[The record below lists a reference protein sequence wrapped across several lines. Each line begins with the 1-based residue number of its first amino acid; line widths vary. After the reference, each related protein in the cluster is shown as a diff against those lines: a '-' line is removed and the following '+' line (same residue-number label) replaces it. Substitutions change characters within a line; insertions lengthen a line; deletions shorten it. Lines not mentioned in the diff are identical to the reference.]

1 MKTIKNVPFFIFVIF
16 FVLSIAL
23 PFEAISQKQT
33 TKTTTKQTNKQ
44 ADKQNTKQG
53 TKEDQTEN
61 VLDQNI
67 SIYAENESL
76 SNVIERICDYLK
88 LDYSYNSKLI
98 DGKNISLNVSN
109 KPIKYVLD
117 QLMKDFYLLFEI
129 EDNILVIRDY
139 VPMDKSL
146 DYDKKIRNFTNQTG
160 FVFDNPKKKSITIN
174 FKSSSNLIIIPVAI
188 NNSDTL
194 NFILDT
200 GVRYPIITELP
211 FVNKLNLN
219 FLQPINVKGLGEGEQ
234 LTAYR
239 SGNNTINIDGLVAFD
254 QEIHMVIN
262 ENFQISHILG
272 IPVHGLIGFNL
283 FKDYVVKID
292 YEQHKITLTKPEFFD
307 YKAKEK
313 DIVLPLTF
321 EQNKPFVKTSIVTD
335 KNEDVPVKLLVDTGA
350 SDAIWLS
357 TNSDSRISLP
367 ENHIE
372 TFLGRGLS
380 GDLYGKKGRIGAIWV
395 GPLVLYE
402 PIVAFPD
409 NELIDQLI
417 GKNDRNGTLG
427 AEILRRFYV
436 TMDYPN
442 KRLILRPN
450 SNLKDDFN
458 YNMSGLEVSNPMPGV
473 PIFVISD
480 IRKNSP
486 AYYAGIQENDQIIS
500 LNSTNHK
507 TLTLND
513 INLLFQ
519 SQQDKRIKLTVL
531 RNGEQVKTEFFLK
544 KMF

>member
-1 MKTIKNVPFFIFVIF
+1 MKTARIIPNLL
-16 FVLSIAL
+16 LSIIFML
-23 PFEAISQKQT
+23 LAIAPLDSFSQKQT
-33 TKTTTKQTNKQ
+33 PKSS
-44 ADKQNTKQG
+44 KQG
-53 TKEDQTEN
+53 TRQSTTQEQKDDQTPN

-76 SNVIERICDYLK
+76 SNVIERICKYLN

-98 DGKNISLNVSN
+98 EGKNINLNVSN

-146 DYDKKIRNFTNQTG
+146 DYDKKIRNYSNQTG
-160 FVFDNPKKKSITIN
+160 FIFDNPKKKSITIN

-211 FVNKLNLN
+211 FINKLNLN
-219 FLQPINVKGLGEGEQ
+219 YLQPINVKGLGEGEQ

-239 SGNNTINIDGLVAFD
+239 SGNNTISLDGMVAYD

-292 YEQHKITLTKPEFFD
+292 YTQHKITLTKPEYFN
-307 YKAKEK
+307 YKEREK

-357 TNSDSRISLP
+357 TNSDERILPP

-372 TFLGRGLS
+372 TFLGRGLN

-409 NELIDQLI
+409 NDLVDQLI

-450 SNLKDDFN
+450 SNLKDEFN
-458 YNMSGLEVSNPMPGV
+458 YNMSGLEVSNPMPGL
-473 PIFVISD
+473 PIFLITN

-486 AYYAGIQENDQIIS
+486 AYYAGIQENDQILT
-500 LNSTNHK
+500 LNNTSNK

-519 SQQDKRIKLTVL
+519 SQEAKRIKLTIL
-531 RNGEQVKTEFFLK
+531 RNGEEVKTEFFLK
-544 KMF
+544 KLF

>member
-1 MKTIKNVPFFIFVIF
+1 MKTSRIIPTILTLIWLVLFV
-16 FVLSIAL
+16 SISFSAY
-23 PFEAISQKQT
+23 SQKQT
-33 TKTTTKQTNKQ
+33 TKTTKQTSKQ
-44 ADKQNTKQG
+44 SSKQISKQD
-53 TKEDQTEN
+53 TKEGLPQN
-61 VLDQNI
+61 ILDQNI
-67 SIYAENESL
+67 SIYVENESL
-76 SNVIERICDYLK
+76 SNVIERICDYLN

-98 DGKNISLNVSN
+98 EGKNISLNVSN
-109 KPIKYVLD
+109 KPIKSVLD

-139 VPMDKSL
+139 VSKEKSL
-146 DYDKKIRNFTNQTG
+146 DYDKKIRSFTTKTG

-174 FKSSSNLIIIPVAI
+174 FKTSSNLIIIPVTI

-200 GVRYPIITELP
+200 GVRNPIITELP

-219 FLQPINVKGLGEGEQ
+219 FLQPINIKGLGEGEQ
-234 LTAYR
+234 LTAYK
-239 SGNNTINIDGLVAFD
+239 SANNTINIEGLVAYD
-254 QEIHMVIN
+254 QEVQMVIS

-292 YEQHKITLTKPEFFD
+292 YTEHKLTLIKPEFFA
-307 YKAKEK
+307 YKERER
-313 DIVLPLTF
+313 DIVLPLSF
-321 EQNKPFVKTSIVTD
+321 EQNKPFVRTSIVTD
-335 KNEDVPVKLLVDTGA
+335 KNEEVPVKLLVDTGA
-350 SDAIWLS
+350 SDALWLS
-357 TNSDSRISLP
+357 TNSDNRISLP

-380 GDLYGKKGRIGAIWV
+380 GDLYGKKGRIGGIWV

-409 NELIDQLI
+409 NVLVDQLI

-427 AEILRRFYV
+427 AEILRRFFV

-442 KRLILRPN
+442 ERLILRPN
-450 SNLKDDFN
+450 GNLKDDFN
-458 YNMSGLEVSNPMPGV
+458 YNMSGLEVTNPLPGL
-473 PIFVISD
+473 PIFMISD

-500 LNSTNHK
+500 LNNTTHK

-519 SQQDKRIKLTVL
+519 SQEDKRIKMTIL

>member
-1 MKTIKNVPFFIFVIF
+1 MKTIRITSIFLCVIICLLF
-16 FVLSIAL
+16 SSL
-23 PFEAISQKQT
+23 PLFSYSQKQT
-33 TKTTTKQTNKQ
+33 PKQVTKQST
-44 ADKQNTKQG
+44 KQNTPQENKV
-53 TKEDQTEN
+53 DQAPN
-61 VLDQNI
+61 ILDQNI
-67 SIYAENESL
+67 SIYAENEPL
-76 SNVIERICDYLK
+76 SNVIERICKYLN

-98 DGKNISLNVSN
+98 EGKSINLNVSN
-109 KPIKYVLD
+109 KSIKYVLD
-117 QLMKDFYLLFEI
+117 QLMKDFYLLFDI
-129 EDNILVIRDY
+129 EDNILVVRDY
-139 VPMDKSL
+139 VPMNKSL
-146 DYDKKIRNFTNQTG
+146 DYDKKIRNYTTQTG

-200 GVRYPIITELP
+200 GVSYPIITELP

-219 FLQPINVKGLGEGEQ
+219 FLQPINIKGLGEGGQ

-239 SGNNTINIDGLVAFD
+239 SGNNTISINGLVAYD

-292 YEQHKITLTKPEFFD
+292 YSEHKITLIKPEFFN
-307 YKAKEK
+307 YKERDR

-321 EQNKPFVKTSIVTD
+321 EQNKPFVKTTIVTD

-350 SDAIWLS
+350 SDALWLS

-409 NELIDQLI
+409 NDMVDQLI

-442 KRLILRPN
+442 KRLILRAN
-450 SNLKDDFN
+450 SNLKDEFN
-458 YNMSGLEVSNPMPGV
+458 YNMSGLEITNPMPGF
-473 PIFVISD
+473 PIFLVSNIQ
-480 IRKNSP
+480 KNSP
-486 AYYAGIQENDQIIS
+486 AYYAGIQENDQIVA
-500 LNSTNHK
+500 LNNINNK

-519 SQQDKRIKLTVL
+519 SQEDRRIKLTIL
-531 RNGEQVKTEFFLK
+531 RNGEQFKTEFFLK

>member
-1 MKTIKNVPFFIFVIF
+1 MKTIRIIPFFIFCIICVL
-16 FVLSIAL
+16 FVLSPL
-23 PFEAISQKQT
+23 QSFSQKQNS
-33 TKTTTKQTNKQ
+33 KAKQSTIQNKVQ
-44 ADKQNTKQG
+44 ELKKDQKAD
-53 TKEDQTEN
+53 

-76 SNVIERICDYLK
+76 SNVIERICSYLH
-88 LDYSYNSKLI
+88 LDYSYNSSLI
-98 DGKNISLNVSN
+98 EGKNISLNMSN
-109 KPIKYVLD
+109 KPIKYVLS
-117 QLMKDFYLLFEI
+117 QLMKDSKLLFEI
-129 EDNILVIRDY
+129 QDNLLVVRDHDQ
-139 VPMDKSL
+139 MDKNL
-146 DYDKKIRNFTNQTG
+146 DYDKRMRNYTDQAG
-160 FVFDNPKKKSITIN
+160 FVFDNPKKKSITFD
-174 FKSSSNLIIIPVAI
+174 FKSSNNLIIIPVAI

-219 FLQPINVKGLGEGEQ
+219 YLQPINVKGLGDGEQ

-239 SGNNTINIDGLVAFD
+239 SGNNTINLNGLVAYD

-272 IPVHGLIGFNL
+272 MPVHGLIGFNL

-292 YEQHKITLTKPEFFD
+292 YAEHKITLIKPEYFE
-307 YKAKEK
+307 YKTRER
-313 DIVLPLTF
+313 DIVLPLSF
-321 EQNKPFVKTSIVTD
+321 EQGKPFVTTSIVTD

-409 NELIDQLI
+409 NELVDQLI

-427 AEILRRFYV
+427 AEILRRFYI
-436 TMDYPN
+436 TMDYPG

-450 SNLKDDFN
+450 ANLKDDFN
-458 YNMSGLEVSNPMPGV
+458 YNMSGLEVTNPMPGL
-473 PIFVISD
+473 PIFLVSN

-486 AYYAGIQENDQIIS
+486 AYYAGILENDQILS
-500 LNSTNHK
+500 VNNTNNK
-507 TLTLND
+507 SLTLND

-519 SQQDKRIKLTVL
+519 SQQDRRIKMTIL

>member
-1 MKTIKNVPFFIFVIF
+1 MKTKQLVPHIVFLTLCLFILLAPV
-16 FVLSIAL
+16 SIYG
-23 PFEAISQKQT
+23 QKPER
-33 TKTTTKQTNKQ
+33 KQNGR
-44 ADKQNTKQG
+44 QNTKQEQ
-53 TKEDQTEN
+53 KDDQTPN

-76 SNVIERICDYLK
+76 SNVIERICNYLN

-98 DGKNISLNVSN
+98 EGKNINLNVSN

-146 DYDKKIRNFTNQTG
+146 DYDKKARNYSDQTG

-211 FVNKLNLN
+211 FVNKLSLN
-219 FLQPINVKGLGEGEQ
+219 FLQPINIKGLGEGEQ

-239 SGNNTINIDGLVAFD
+239 SGNNVINISGLVAYD
-254 QEIHMVIN
+254 QEIQMIIS

-292 YEQHKITLTKPEFFD
+292 YTNNKITLIKPEYYT
-307 YKAKEK
+307 YKEKDK
-313 DIVLPLTF
+313 DIVLPLSF
-321 EQNKPFVKTSIVTD
+321 EQNKPFVRTSIVTD

-350 SDAIWLS
+350 SDALWLS
-357 TNSDSRISLP
+357 TNSDNRISLP

-380 GDLYGKKGRIGAIWV
+380 GDLFGKKGRIGAIWV

-409 NELIDQLI
+409 NELVDQLI

-450 SNLKDDFN
+450 SDIKDQFN
-458 YNMSGLEVSNPMPGV
+458 YNMSGLEVTNPMPGA
-473 PIFVISD
+473 PIFLISN
-480 IRKNSP
+480 IRTNSP
-486 AYYAGIQENDQIIS
+486 AYYAGLQENDQIIAIN
-500 LNSTNHK
+500 NSNHK
-507 TLTLND
+507 TLNLND

-519 SQQDKRIKLTVL
+519 SQEERRIKMTVL

>member
-1 MKTIKNVPFFIFVIF
+1 MKAIRIIPPLLVSIIIMSFIAM
-16 FVLSIAL
+16 SGTAL
-23 PFEAISQKQT
+23 AQNQVTKPTAKQ
-33 TKTTTKQTNKQ
+33 
-44 ADKQNTKQG
+44 DKMAKQG
-53 TKEDQTEN
+53 TKKDITKD

-67 SIYAENESL
+67 SIYAENETL
-76 SNVIERICDYLK
+76 SNIIERICKSMK

-98 DGKNISLNVSN
+98 EGKNISLNVSN
-109 KPIKYVLD
+109 KPLKAVLD

-129 EDNILVIRDY
+129 QDNILVVRDY
-139 VPMDKSL
+139 VPLDKSR
-146 DYDKKIRNFTNQTG
+146 DYDKKIRNYKNQTG
-160 FVFDNPKKKSITIN
+160 FVFDNPRRKSITIN
-174 FKSSSNLIIIPVAI
+174 FKSSSNLIIIPVVI

-200 GVRYPIITELP
+200 GVSYPIITELP

-219 FLQPINVKGLGEGEQ
+219 FLQPIKVKGLGEGEQ

-239 SGNNTINIDGLVAFD
+239 SGNNTISIPGLVAYD

-283 FKDYVVKID
+283 FKDYIVKID
-292 YEQHKITLTKPEFFD
+292 YTQHKITLTKPEHFT
-307 YKAKEK
+307 YREREK
-313 DIVLPLTF
+313 DIVLPLIF
-321 EQNKPFVKTSIVTD
+321 DQNKPFVRTSIVTD
-335 KNEDVPVKLLVDTGA
+335 KNEEVPVKLLVDTGA
-350 SDAIWLS
+350 SDALWLS
-357 TNSDSRISLP
+357 TSSDSRILPP

-380 GDLYGKKGRIGAIWV
+380 GDLYGTKGRIGAIWV

-402 PIVAFPD
+402 PIVAFPEKEMVD
-409 NELIDQLI
+409 GLI

-436 TMDYPN
+436 TLDYPN

-450 SNLKDDFN
+450 GNMKDEFN
-458 YNMSGLEVSNPMPGV
+458 CNMSGLEVSNPMPGL
-473 PIFVISD
+473 PIFVVSN

-486 AYYAGIQENDQIIS
+486 AYYAGIQENDQIIA
-500 LNSTNHK
+500 LNNSTSK

-519 SQQDKRIKLTVL
+519 SQEDKRIKLTVL
-531 RNGEQVKTEFFLK
+531 RNGEQIKTEFFLK
-544 KMF
+544 KLF

>member
-1 MKTIKNVPFFIFVIF
+1 MKTIRLIPLTLFVIF
-16 FVLSIAL
+16 CVLFLSIPDNVL
-23 PFEAISQKQT
+23 GQKR
-33 TKTTTKQTNKQ
+33 TTKQTGKL
-44 ADKQNTKQG
+44 NTVQEQKD
-53 TKEDQTEN
+53 DQTPN
-61 VLDQNI
+61 ILDQNI

-76 SNVIERICDYLK
+76 STVIERICKYLN
-88 LDYSYNSKLI
+88 LDYSYNSSLLE
-98 DGKNISLNVSN
+98 GKNINLNVSN

-146 DYDKKIRNFTNQTG
+146 DYDKKARKYTNQTG
-160 FVFDNPKKKSITIN
+160 FIFDNPKKKSITIN

-219 FLQPINVKGLGEGEQ
+219 YLQPINVKGLGEGEQ

-239 SGNNTINIDGLVAFD
+239 SGNNTININGMVAYD

-292 YEQHKITLTKPEFFD
+292 YQDHKITLIKPEYFT
-307 YKAKEK
+307 YKEKEK
-313 DIVLPLTF
+313 DIVLPLSF
-321 EQNKPFVKTSIVTD
+321 EQNKPFIRTSIVTD
-335 KNEDVPVKLLVDTGA
+335 KNSEVPVKLLVDTGA

-409 NELIDQLI
+409 NSMVDDLI

-442 KRLILRPN
+442 RRLILRPN
-450 SNLKDDFN
+450 ADLKDNFN
-458 YNMSGLEVSNPMPGV
+458 YNMSGLEITNPMPGL
-473 PIFVISD
+473 PIFLIEN

-486 AYYAGIQENDQIIS
+486 AYYAGIQENDQIIAINNTS
-500 LNSTNHK
+500 HK
-507 TLTLND
+507 SLTLND

-519 SQQDKRIKLTVL
+519 SQEDKKIKLVVL

>member
-1 MKTIKNVPFFIFVIF
+1 MKINQIHPPIKIVIT
-16 FVLSIAL
+16 FVLFLTVILTSFAQR
-23 PFEAISQKQT
+23 PARKQL
-33 TKTTTKQTNKQ
+33 KQ
-44 ADKQNTKQG
+44 QNTVQEKG
-53 TKEDQTEN
+53 IDQTPN
-61 VLDQNI
+61 ILDQNI

-76 SNVIERICDYLK
+76 ATVIQRICDYLN

-98 DGKNISLNVSN
+98 EGKNINLNVSN
-109 KPIKYVLD
+109 KPIKLVLD

-129 EDNILVIRDY
+129 QDNILVVRDY

-146 DYDKKIRNFTNQTG
+146 DYNKKIRNYTEQTG
-160 FVFDNPKKKSITIN
+160 FIFDNPKRKSITFD
-174 FKSSSNLIIIPVAI
+174 FKTSSNLIIIPVAI

-200 GVRYPIITELP
+200 GVRHPIITELP

-239 SGNNTINIDGLVAFD
+239 SGNNTINIHGLVAYD
-254 QEIHMVIN
+254 QEIHMIIN

-292 YEQHKITLTKPEFFD
+292 YTNNKITLVKPEN
-307 YKAKEK
+307 YTYREK
-313 DIVLPLTF
+313 QRDIVLPLIM
-321 EQNKPFVKTSIVTD
+321 EQDKPFVRTSIVTD

-350 SDAIWLS
+350 SDALWLS

-367 ENHIE
+367 ENNFE

-417 GKNDRNGTLG
+417 GSNDRNGTLG

-442 KRLILRPN
+442 NRLILTPN
-450 SNLKDDFN
+450 ENLKDEFN
-458 YNMSGLEVSNPMPGV
+458 YNMSGLEVTNPMPGL
-473 PIFVISD
+473 PIFLISD

-486 AYYAGIQENDQIIS
+486 AYYAGLQENDQIIA
-500 LNSTNHK
+500 LNNASNK

-519 SQQDKRIKLTVL
+519 SREDKKIKMTVL
-531 RNGEQVKTEFFLK
+531 RDGEQIKTEFFLK

>member
-1 MKTIKNVPFFIFVIF
+1 MKTIRIIPFLLYFIIFVLL
-16 FVLSIAL
+16 LSM
-23 PFEAISQKQT
+23 PFETFSQKQVP
-33 TKTTTKQTNKQ
+33 KKSAKQSTKQVS
-44 ADKQNTKQG
+44 KQG
-53 TKEDQTEN
+53 SKEDQTKN
-61 VLDQNI
+61 VMDQNI

-76 SNVIERICDYLK
+76 SHVIERICDYLK
-88 LDYSYNSKLI
+88 LDYSYNSKLL

-109 KPIKYVLD
+109 KPIKEVLE

-129 EDNILVIRDY
+129 QDNLLVVRDY
-139 VPMDKSL
+139 VPLDKSL
-146 DYDKKIRNFTNQTG
+146 EYDKKIRNYSNQTG
-160 FVFDNPKKKSITIN
+160 FVFDNPKKKSITIK
-174 FKSSSNLIIIPVAI
+174 FKTSSNLIIIPVAI

-234 LTAYR
+234 LTAYK
-239 SGNNTINIDGLVAFD
+239 SGNNTIKIEGMVAFD

-262 ENFQISHILG
+262 EDFQISNILG

-292 YEQHKITLTKPEFFD
+292 YAEHKITLTKPEFFA
-307 YKAKEK
+307 YKERDR

-321 EQNKPFVKTSIVTD
+321 EQNKPFVTTSIVTD
-335 KNEDVPVKLLVDTGA
+335 KNEEVKVKLLVDTGA
-350 SDAIWLS
+350 SDALWLS
-357 TNSDSRISLP
+357 TNSDSRITLP

-372 TFLGRGLS
+372 TFLGRGLN

-402 PIVAFPD
+402 PIVAFPEND
-409 NELIDQLI
+409 LVDQLI
-417 GKNDRNGTLG
+417 GSNDRNGTLG

-450 SNLKDDFN
+450 SDLKDNFN
-458 YNMSGLEVSNPMPGV
+458 YNMSGLEVTNPMPGL
-473 PIFVISD
+473 PIFLISN
-480 IRKNSP
+480 IQKNSP
-486 AYYAGIQENDQIIS
+486 AYYAGIQENDQIIA
-500 LNSTNHK
+500 LNNTNHK

-513 INLLFQ
+513 INLIFQ
-519 SQQDKRIKLTVL
+519 SQEDRRIKLTIL

>member
-1 MKTIKNVPFFIFVIF
+1 M
-16 FVLSIAL
+16 FVLFVSM
-23 PFEAISQKQT
+23 PFLSFSQKQT
-33 TKTTTKQTNKQ
+33 PKQTNKQ
-44 ADKQNTKQG
+44 TTKQVTKQG
-53 TKEDQTEN
+53 TKEDQTEH

-98 DGKNISLNVSN
+98 EGKNISLNVSN

-129 EDNILVIRDY
+129 QDNILVIRDY
-139 VPMDKSL
+139 VPMDKSV
-146 DYDKKIRNFTNQTG
+146 DYDKKIRNYTNQTG
-160 FVFDNPKKKSITIN
+160 FIFDNPKKKSITIN

-239 SGNNTINIDGLVAFD
+239 SGNNTINIDGLVAYD

-292 YEQHKITLTKPEFFD
+292 YSEHKITLTKPEYFA
-307 YKAKEK
+307 YKEK
-313 DIVLPLTF
+313 ERDIVLPLTF

-409 NELIDQLI
+409 NEMVDELI

-427 AEILRRFYV
+427 AEILRRFFV

-450 SNLKDDFN
+450 SDLKDDFN
-458 YNMSGLEVSNPMPGV
+458 YNMSGLEVTNPMPGV
-473 PIFVISD
+473 PIFIISD

-500 LNSTNHK
+500 LNSTSHK

-519 SQQDKRIKLTVL
+519 SQQDRRIKLTVL
-531 RNGEQVKTEFFLK
+531 RNGEQIKTEFFLK

>member
-1 MKTIKNVPFFIFVIF
+1 MKTNRIVTHIIF
-16 FVLSIAL
+16 FVLCL
-23 PFEAISQKQT
+23 LISATSFSSFGQKPA
-33 TKTTTKQTNKQ
+33 KKQS
-44 ADKQNTKQG
+44 ARQNTKQ
-53 TKEDQTEN
+53 EQNDDQTPN

-67 SIYAENESL
+67 SIYAENEAL
-76 SNVIERICDYLK
+76 SNVIERICNYLN

-98 DGKNISLNVSN
+98 EGKNINLNVSN

-146 DYDKKIRNFTNQTG
+146 DYDKKIRNYSDQTG
-160 FVFDNPKKKSITIN
+160 FVFDNPKKKSITID

-219 FLQPINVKGLGEGEQ
+219 FLQPINIKGLGEGEQ
-234 LTAYR
+234 ITAYR
-239 SGNNTINIDGLVAFD
+239 SGNNVININGLVAYD
-254 QEIHMVIN
+254 QEIQMIIS

-292 YEQHKITLTKPEFFD
+292 YTAHKITLIKPEFYT
-307 YKAKEK
+307 YKEKEK
-313 DIVLPLTF
+313 DIVFPLTF
-321 EQNKPFVKTSIVTD
+321 EQNKPFVRTSIVTD

-350 SDAIWLS
+350 SDALWLS

-380 GDLYGKKGRIGAIWV
+380 GDLFGKKGRIGAIWV

-409 NELIDQLI
+409 SELVDQLI

-450 SNLKDDFN
+450 SDIKDQFN
-458 YNMSGLEVSNPMPGV
+458 YNMSGLEVTNPMPGA
-473 PIFVISD
+473 PIFLISN
-480 IRKNSP
+480 IRTNSP
-486 AYYAGIQENDQIIS
+486 AYYAGLQENDQIIAIN
-500 LNSTNHK
+500 NSNHK
-507 TLTLND
+507 TLNLND

-519 SQQDKRIKLTVL
+519 SQEERRIKMTVL

>member
-1 MKTIKNVPFFIFVIF
+1 MKTIRIISPILFFITC
-16 FVLSIAL
+16 VLFLSM
-23 PFEAISQKQT
+23 PFSAFSQKQVKRQST
-33 TKTTTKQTNKQ
+33 R
-44 ADKQNTKQG
+44 QNTKQEQ
-53 TKEDQTEN
+53 KVDQTPN

-76 SNVIERICDYLK
+76 SSVIERLCKYLN

-98 DGKNISLNVSN
+98 EGKNINLNVSN

-129 EDNILVIRDY
+129 EDNILVVRDY

-146 DYDKKIRNFTNQTG
+146 DYDKKIRNYSDQTG
-160 FVFDNPKKKSITIN
+160 FIFDNPKKKSITIN

-211 FVNKLNLN
+211 FVNKLSLN

-239 SGNNTINIDGLVAFD
+239 SGNNTINISGMVAYD

-272 IPVHGLIGFNL
+272 IPVHGMIGFNL

-292 YEQHKITLTKPEFFD
+292 YTEHKITLTKPEYFT
-307 YKAKEK
+307 YKEREK
-313 DIVLPLTF
+313 DIVLPLIF
-321 EQNKPFVKTSIVTD
+321 EQNKPFVRTSIVTD
-335 KNEDVPVKLLVDTGA
+335 KNQDVPVKLLVDTGA
-350 SDAIWLS
+350 SDALWLS
-357 TNSDSRISLP
+357 TNSDNRISLP

-409 NELIDQLI
+409 NDLVDQLI

-450 SNLKDDFN
+450 SDLKDEFN
-458 YNMSGLEVSNPMPGV
+458 YNMSGLEVTNPMPGL
-473 PIFVISD
+473 PIFLINN

-486 AYYAGIQENDQIIS
+486 AYYAGIQENDQIIA
-500 LNSTNHK
+500 LNNSSHK

-519 SQQDKRIKLTVL
+519 SHEDKKIKMTVL
-531 RNGEQVKTEFFLK
+531 RNGEEVKTEFFLK

>member
-1 MKTIKNVPFFIFVIF
+1 MKTNRIISQVILVITC
-16 FVLSIAL
+16 VLLLAL
-23 PFEAISQKQT
+23 PYSVVGQKPA
-33 TKTTTKQTNKQ
+33 KKQS
-44 ADKQNTKQG
+44 ARQNTMQ
-53 TKEDQTEN
+53 EQEIDQTPN
-61 VLDQNI
+61 ILDQNI

-76 SNVIERICDYLK
+76 STVIERICKYLN

-98 DGKNISLNVSN
+98 EGKNINLNVSN
-109 KPIKYVLD
+109 KPIKFVLD

-129 EDNILVIRDY
+129 QDNILVIRDY

-146 DYDKKIRNFTNQTG
+146 DYDKKIRNYTDQTG

-174 FKSSSNLIIIPVAI
+174 FKTSSNLIIIPVAI

-219 FLQPINVKGLGEGEQ
+219 FLQPINLKGLGEGEQ

-239 SGNNTINIDGLVAFD
+239 SGNNVININGMVAYD

-292 YEQHKITLTKPEFFD
+292 YTDHKITLIKPEFFT
-307 YKAKEK
+307 YREK
-313 DIVLPLTF
+313 QRDIVLPLIL
-321 EQNKPFVKTSIVTD
+321 EQNKPFVRTSIVTD

-350 SDAIWLS
+350 SDALWLS
-357 TNSDSRISLP
+357 SKSDNRITLP
-367 ENHIE
+367 ENNIE

-409 NELIDQLI
+409 DELVDQLI

-436 TMDYPN
+436 TIDYPN
-442 KRLILRPN
+442 NRLILAPN
-450 SNLKDDFN
+450 SDIRDEFN
-458 YNMSGLEVSNPMPGV
+458 YNMSGLEVTNPMPGL
-473 PIFVISD
+473 PIFLISD

-486 AYYAGIQENDQIIS
+486 AYYAGLQENDQIIA
-500 LNSTNHK
+500 LNNASHK
-507 TLTLND
+507 AITLND

-519 SQQDKRIKLTVL
+519 SREDKKIKMTIL
-531 RNGEQVKTEFFLK
+531 RDGEQIKTEFFLK

>member
-1 MKTIKNVPFFIFVIF
+1 MKTIRIIPSFIFFIICVLFV
-16 FVLSIAL
+16 SL
-23 PFEAISQKQT
+23 PVQSFSQ
-33 TKTTTKQTNKQ
+33 
-44 ADKQNTKQG
+44 KQNTKTQKQS
-53 TKEDQTEN
+53 TIQNKAQELKKDQKAD

-76 SNVIERICDYLK
+76 SNVIERICSYLH
-88 LDYSYNSKLI
+88 LDYSYNSSLI
-98 DGKNISLNVSN
+98 EGKNISLNMSN
-109 KPIKYVLD
+109 KPIKYVLS
-117 QLMKDFYLLFEI
+117 QLMKDSKLLFEI
-129 EDNILVIRDY
+129 QDNLLVVRDHDQ
-139 VPMDKSL
+139 VDKSL
-146 DYDKKIRNFTNQTG
+146 DYDKKMRNYTDQAG
-160 FVFDNPKKKSITIN
+160 FVFDNPKKKSVTFN
-174 FKSSSNLIIIPVAI
+174 FKSSNNLIIIPVAI

-219 FLQPINVKGLGEGEQ
+219 YLQPISVKGLGEGEQ

-239 SGNNTINIDGLVAFD
+239 SGSNTINLDGLVAYD

-272 IPVHGLIGFNL
+272 MPVHGLIGFNL

-292 YEQHKITLTKPEFFD
+292 YSEHKITLIKPEYFD
-307 YKAKEK
+307 YKERER
-313 DIVLPLTF
+313 DIVLPLSF
-321 EQNKPFVKTSIVTD
+321 EQGKPFVTTSIVTD
-335 KNEDVPVKLLVDTGA
+335 KNDEVPVKLLVDTGA

-357 TNSDSRISLP
+357 TNSDSRIALP

-409 NELIDQLI
+409 NDLVDQLI

-427 AEILRRFYV
+427 AEILRRFYI
-436 TMDYPN
+436 TMDYPG

-450 SNLKDDFN
+450 GDLKDDFN
-458 YNMSGLEVSNPMPGV
+458 YNMSGLEVTNPMPGL
-473 PIFVISD
+473 PIFLVSN

-486 AYYAGIQENDQIIS
+486 AYYAGILENDQIIS
-500 LNSTNHK
+500 LNNTNNK
-507 TLTLND
+507 SLTLND

-519 SQQDKRIKLTVL
+519 SQQDRRIKMTVL
-531 RNGEQVKTEFFLK
+531 RNGEQVKAEFFLK

>member
-1 MKTIKNVPFFIFVIF
+1 MKTIKRIP
-16 FVLSIAL
+16 FVLISIMFVMFVL
-23 PFEAISQKQT
+23 CPDSGFGQKQV
-33 TKTTTKQTNKQ
+33 TKSGKQSTKQT
-44 ADKQNTKQG
+44 TKQG
-53 TKEDQTEN
+53 TKSNQPSN
-61 VLDQNI
+61 LLDQNI

-76 SNVIERICDYLK
+76 SNVIERICSYLK
-88 LDYSYNSKLI
+88 LDFSYNSKLI
-98 DGKNISLNVSN
+98 EGKNISLNVSN
-109 KPIKYVLD
+109 KPIKFVLD
-117 QLMKDFYLLFEI
+117 QLMKNYYLLFEI
-129 EDNILVIRDY
+129 QDNILVVRDY
-139 VPMDKSL
+139 VPMEKSL
-146 DYDKKIRNFTNQTG
+146 EHEKKIRNYANQTG
-160 FVFDNPKKKSITIN
+160 FVFDNPRKKSITIK
-174 FKSSSNLIIIPVAI
+174 FKTSSNLIIIPVNI
-188 NNSDTL
+188 NDSDTL

-219 FLQPINVKGLGEGEQ
+219 FLQPINIKGLGEGEQ
-234 LTAYR
+234 LTAYK
-239 SGNNTINIDGLVAFD
+239 SGNNTIKLDGLIAFD
-254 QEIHMVIN
+254 QEIQMVIN

-292 YEQHKITLTKPEFFD
+292 YSEHTLTLTKPD
-307 YKAKEK
+307 YFTYKERDR

-372 TFLGRGLS
+372 TFLGRGLN
-380 GDLYGKKGRIGAIWV
+380 GDLFGKKGRIGAIWV

-409 NELIDQLI
+409 NDLVDQLI

-442 KRLILRPN
+442 SRLILRPN
-450 SNLKDDFN
+450 GNLKDEFN
-458 YNMSGLEVSNPMPGV
+458 YNMSGLEVTNPMPGL
-473 PIFVISD
+473 PIFLITE

-500 LNSTNHK
+500 LNNESHK
-507 TLTLND
+507 TLSLND

-519 SQQDKRIKLTVL
+519 SQEDKRIKMTIL

>member
-1 MKTIKNVPFFIFVIF
+1 MKTIRIIPSILFSIM
-16 FVLSIAL
+16 FVLFVSMPI
-23 PFEAISQKQT
+23 FSYSQKQT
-33 TKTTTKQTNKQ
+33 PKQTNKQ
-44 ADKQNTKQG
+44 TTKQVTKQG
-53 TKEDQTEN
+53 TKEDQTEH

-98 DGKNISLNVSN
+98 EGKNISLNVSN

-129 EDNILVIRDY
+129 QDNILVIRDY
-139 VPMDKSL
+139 VPMDKSV
-146 DYDKKIRNFTNQTG
+146 DYDKKIRNYTNQTG

-211 FVNKLNLN
+211 FVNRLNLN

-239 SGNNTINIDGLVAFD
+239 SGNNTINIDGLVAYD

-292 YEQHKITLTKPEFFD
+292 YTEHKITLTKPEFFV
-307 YKAKEK
+307 YKEKEK

-402 PIVAFPD
+402 PIVAFPE
-409 NELIDQLI
+409 NEMIDQLI

-450 SNLKDDFN
+450 SDLKDDFN
-458 YNMSGLEVSNPMPGV
+458 YNMSGLEVTNPMPGV
-473 PIFVISD
+473 PIFIISD

-500 LNSTNHK
+500 LNSTSHK

-519 SQQDKRIKLTVL
+519 SQQDRRIKLTVL

>member
-1 MKTIKNVPFFIFVIF
+1 MKTIRLIPSTLFVIF
-16 FVLSIAL
+16 CVLFLSL
-23 PFEAISQKQT
+23 PDNVFGQKR
-33 TKTTTKQTNKQ
+33 TTKQTG
-44 ADKQNTKQG
+44 KQNTIQEQKD
-53 TKEDQTEN
+53 DQTPN
-61 VLDQNI
+61 ILDQNI

-76 SNVIERICDYLK
+76 STVIERICKYLN
-88 LDYSYNSKLI
+88 LDYSYNSSLLE
-98 DGKNISLNVSN
+98 GKNINLNVSN

-146 DYDKKIRNFTNQTG
+146 DYDKKARKYTNQTG
-160 FVFDNPKKKSITIN
+160 FIFDNPKKKSITIN

-219 FLQPINVKGLGEGEQ
+219 YLQPINVKGLGEGEQ

-239 SGNNTINIDGLVAFD
+239 SGNNTININGMVAYD

-292 YEQHKITLTKPEFFD
+292 YQDHKITLIKPEYFT
-307 YKAKEK
+307 YKEKEK
-313 DIVLPLTF
+313 DIVLPLSF
-321 EQNKPFVKTSIVTD
+321 EQNKPFIRTSIVTD
-335 KNEDVPVKLLVDTGA
+335 KNNEVPVKLLVDTGA

-409 NELIDQLI
+409 NSMVDELI

-442 KRLILRPN
+442 RRLILRPN
-450 SNLKDDFN
+450 ADLKDNFN
-458 YNMSGLEVSNPMPGV
+458 YNMSGLEITNPMPGL
-473 PIFVISD
+473 PIFLIEN

-486 AYYAGIQENDQIIS
+486 AYYAGIQENDQIIAINNTS
-500 LNSTNHK
+500 HK
-507 TLTLND
+507 SLTLND

-519 SQQDKRIKLTVL
+519 SQEDKKIKLIVL

>member
-1 MKTIKNVPFFIFVIF
+1 MFVLFVSMPFFSF
-16 FVLSIAL
+16 
-23 PFEAISQKQT
+23 SQKQT
-33 TKTTTKQTNKQ
+33 PKQTNKQ
-44 ADKQNTKQG
+44 TTKQVTKQG
-53 TKEDQTEN
+53 TKEDQTEH

-98 DGKNISLNVSN
+98 EGKNISLNVSN

-129 EDNILVIRDY
+129 QDNILVIRDY
-139 VPMDKSL
+139 VPMDKSV
-146 DYDKKIRNFTNQTG
+146 DYDKKIRNYTNQTG
-160 FVFDNPKKKSITIN
+160 FIFDNPKKKSITIN

-239 SGNNTINIDGLVAFD
+239 SGNNTINIDGLVAYD

-292 YEQHKITLTKPEFFD
+292 YSEHKITLTKPEYFA
-307 YKAKEK
+307 YKEK
-313 DIVLPLTF
+313 ERDIVLPLTF

-409 NELIDQLI
+409 NEMVDELI

-427 AEILRRFYV
+427 AEILRRFFV

-450 SNLKDDFN
+450 SDLKDDFN
-458 YNMSGLEVSNPMPGV
+458 YNMSGLEVTNPMPGV
-473 PIFVISD
+473 PIFIISD

-500 LNSTNHK
+500 LNSTSHK

-519 SQQDKRIKLTVL
+519 SQQDRRIKLTVL
-531 RNGEQVKTEFFLK
+531 RNGEQIKTEFFLK

>member
-1 MKTIKNVPFFIFVIF
+1 MKSKKTKT
-16 FVLSIAL
+16 
-23 PFEAISQKQT
+23 AISVFIMYILLSFFGFPSFAQKPTQ
-33 TKTTTKQTNKQ
+33 KGELKQ
-44 ADKQNTKQG
+44 
-53 TKEDQTEN
+53 DQTEN
-61 VLDQNI
+61 ILDQNI

-98 DGKNISLNVSN
+98 DGKNINLNISN

-129 EDNILVIRDY
+129 QDNILVVRDY
-139 VPMDKSL
+139 VPMNKSV
-146 DYDKKIRNFTNQTG
+146 DYDKKMRNYTPQSG
-160 FVFDNPKKKSITIN
+160 FVFENPKKKSITIN
-174 FKSSSNLIIIPVAI
+174 FKSASNLIIIPVVI

-219 FLQPINVKGLGEGEQ
+219 FLQPINIKGLGEGEQ

-239 SGNNTINIDGLVAFD
+239 SGNNNINIQGLVAYD

-283 FKDYVVKID
+283 FKDYIVKID
-292 YEQHKITLTKPEFFD
+292 YPAQKLTLIKPEYYD
-307 YKAKEK
+307 YKDREK
-313 DIVLPLTF
+313 DIILPLIF
-321 EQNKPFVKTSIVTD
+321 EGDKPYVRTSIMTD
-335 KNEDVPVKLLVDTGA
+335 KNEEVPVKLLLDTGA
-350 SDAIWLS
+350 SDALWLS

-367 ENHIE
+367 ESNIE
-372 TFLGRGLS
+372 TFLGRGLN

-402 PIVAFPD
+402 PIVAFPE
-409 NELIDQLI
+409 NELVDQLI
-417 GKNDRNGTLG
+417 NSNDRNGTLG

-436 TMDYPN
+436 TIDYPN
-442 KRLILRPN
+442 KRLTLRPGADL
-450 SNLKDDFN
+450 SDPFN
-458 YNMSGLEVSNPMPGV
+458 YNMSGMEVTNPMPGL
-473 PIFVISD
+473 PIFLISEV
-480 IRKNSP
+480 RENSP
-486 AYYAGIQENDQIIS
+486 AYYAGLQENDQIIAVNNTSHKS
-500 LNSTNHK
+500 LN
-507 TLTLND
+507 LND

-519 SQQDKRIKLTVL
+519 SKEDKRIKMTVL
-531 RNGEQVKTEFFLK
+531 RNGQEIKTEFYLK
-544 KMF
+544 KIF